1 MKNKYIEYGI
11 IAMVAGI
18 VSILVSWTLFGGILS
33 AAIGIVMGIVVLAKK
48 EEGQGFAIAGIIMS
62 GIGLIIAFFLTAIIV
77 FGLVQYADE
86 AGISTY
92 KYTDEYNQEWDYSD
106 DFYNNYD
113 DDYSDYYDDFKDNF
127 DQYF

>member
-33 AAIGIVMGIVVLAKK
+33 AAIGIAMGIVVLAKK

-62 GIGLIIAFFLTAIIV
+62 GIGLIIALFLTAIIV
-77 FGLVQYADE
+77 FGIVQYA
-86 AGISTY
+86 
-92 KYTDEYNQEWDYSD
+92 DEYNQEWDYSD
-106 DFYNNYD
+106 DFYYNYDDDYSDYYD
-113 DDYSDYYDDFKDNF
+113 DDYSDYYDDFKENF
-127 DQYF
+127 DQYL